1 MTVEPRLST
10 TPLTWLL
17 HHFGHFI
24 LNRIK
29 ALTVIFFLKNPL
41 NTPILLIQLEFRDV
55 LVTGFTGFHC
65 IINSRYEFS
74 LRMKSLSWAVQRLHA
89 CSLILD
95 ARKSISKR
103 GVLCFH
109 LTQSLNLRKRVD
121 LRSKIYT
128 SFKLSLSIN
137 IIIFCREYCFL
148 EARVPLFEF
157 TGYNVL
163 YQLEVSAQ
171 KRYLLKASAHKR
183 KRTCFTSLGI
193 YERLGKS
200 FI

>member
-1 MTVEPRLST
+1 MKTFLQNLQFHEKTNIDL
-10 TPLTWLL
+10 
-17 HHFGHFI
+17 
-24 LNRIK
+24 IK
-29 ALTVIFFLKNPL
+29 AITNDSGTPPFDHPVNMATSSFRSLYSEPNKSLDSHFFKESLKYAYSVNTARVLWRLGDWIYGIPL
-41 NTPILLIQLEFRDV
+41 
-55 LVTGFTGFHC
+55 

-74 LRMKSLSWAVQRLHA
+74 PRMKSLSWAVQRLHA

-163 YQLEVSAQ
+163 YQKSPP
-171 KRYLLKASAHKR
+171 KRG
-183 KRTCFTSLGI
+183 TF
-193 YERLGKS
+193 
-200 FI
+200 

>member
-1 MTVEPRLST
+1 MPVEPRLST

-103 GVLCFH
+103 EVLCFH

-121 LRSKIYT
+121 LRSKIHA

-148 EARVPLFEF
+148 ESRVPLFEF
-157 TGYNVL
+157 TGNNVL
-163 YQLEVSAQ
+163 YQKSPP
-171 KRYLLKASAHKR
+171 KRG
-183 KRTCFTSLGI
+183 TF
-193 YERLGKS
+193 
-200 FI
+200 

>member
-29 ALTVIFFLKNPL
+29 ALTVIFFFKESLKYAYSVNTARVLWRLGDWIYGIPL
-41 NTPILLIQLEFRDV
+41 
-55 LVTGFTGFHC
+55 

-74 LRMKSLSWAVQRLHA
+74 PRMKSLSWAVQRLHA

-163 YQLEVSAQ
+163 YQKSPP
-171 KRYLLKASAHKR
+171 KRG
-183 KRTCFTSLGI
+183 TF
-193 YERLGKS
+193 
-200 FI
+200 